1 MLFSGSCT
9 VKPEPPP
16 PIRDRNIIERG
27 FCAPKRS
34 FIIRA
39 YSRRPARN
47 FATSSK
53 SRPQH
58 VKLNDRR
65 GANSSTGRPRFTSR
79 SAYAATMRSPYAI
92 SWAGVH
98 PASRM
103 W

>member
-9 VKPEPPP
+9 VKLEPPP
-16 PIRDRNIIERG
+16 PMSDRNIMDRG

-39 YSRRPARN
+39 YRRRPARN

-53 SRPQH
+53 SRPQR

-65 GANSSTGRPRFTSR
+65 GAKWWTGKPRCQEMR
-79 SAYAATMRSPYAI
+79 VAATMRSP
-92 SWAGVH
+92 
-98 PASRM
+98 
-103 W
+103 